1 MDKRI
6 EQLVNTLPIGLY
18 CGRRVPCQLDYHHS
32 ASGYSPE
39 QDAIMISAEQIQ
51 KGLSTAR
58 EEDFEKMVRT
68 NFYHEVSHAILT
80 PVGMRPTDIYNIF
93 EDERIETLLKDYYY
107 GVDFEGMKR
116 HLTGYKDDYPIT
128 DGLSAFFA
136 LVRFR
141 KGKKELVNEV
151 YRIIK
156 KYSKLSRDEDPYWY
170 AEEIKDLYRKIA
182 SMTDTKEAIEQY
194 LEDLR
199 KQEEEEKAKKGKSG
213 KFKVETDRKS
223 KSETKVGGE
232 IGETDDEGSAVGE
245 MAETDSDAE
254 EYEAILTREELKEMM
269 ENVVHNDL
277 DDKFFT
283 TLSMLFEN
291 FNKKNSKGGALQGY
305 SGVLNPRLAD
315 RKDYRIFE
323 RSASIRGNNQYGTF
337 HLNVFIDTSGSFY
350 HNDETVNSMIRALEK
365 IEKKNRTFT
374 FDIITMGEPSKE
386 KVLPKDKRKIKSG
399 GGNHLSKNIFDIYR
413 KQQLPM
419 TYNYNIVLFDGD
431 AYSNDAYIPMNVKL
445 PNGEGFK
452 AFSHNNCTVISDSSN
467 KKYIDKYCPTTKT
480 IYTYKYC
487 EELYNNIIKVMQKA
501 LS

>member
-32 ASGYSPE
+32 ASAYSPD
-39 QDAIMISAEQIQ
+39 QDAILISAEQIQ
-51 KGLSTAR
+51 KGLSTAK

-80 PVGMRPTDIYNIF
+80 PMDMSPNDINNIF

-107 GVDFEGMKR
+107 GVDFKGMKR

-141 KGKKELVNEV
+141 KGKKELVEEV
-151 YRIIK
+151 DRIIK
-156 KYSKLSRDEDPYWY
+156 EYSKLSRNGDSYPY
-170 AEEIKDLYRKIA
+170 EREIQDLYRKIA
-182 SMTDTKEAIEQY
+182 SMTDSAEAIEKY
-194 LEDLR
+194 LKSL
-199 KQEEEEKAKKGKSG
+199 EEEKEKLK
-213 KFKVETDRKS
+213 KS
-223 KSETKVGGE
+223 KSGGKADGETKVGGE

-245 MAETDSDAE
+245 MAETYGDAE
-254 EYEAILTREELKEMM
+254 DGEAIFTREELKAIM

-337 HLNVFIDTSGSFY
+337 HLNIFIDTSGSFY

-374 FDIITMGEPSKE
+374 FDIITMGEPSNE
-386 KVLPKDKRKIKSG
+386 KVLPKDQRKIKSG
-399 GGNHLSKNIFDIYR
+399 GGNHLSKKIFDLYR

-431 AYSNDAYIPMNVKL
+431 AYSNDAYIPMGVKL

-467 KKYIDKYCPTTKT
+467 KVYIDKYCPTTKT
-480 IYTYKYC
+480 IYTCEYC
-487 EELYNNIIKVMQKA
+487 KELYNNIIKVMQRA
-501 LS
+501 LA

>member
-18 CGRRVPCQLDYHHS
+18 CGRRVPCQLDYRHD

-39 QDAIMISAEQIQ
+39 QDAILISAKQIQ
-51 KGLSTAR
+51 KGLSTVKA
-58 EEDFEKMVRT
+58 EDFEKMVRT
-68 NFYHEVSHAILT
+68 NFYHEISHAILT
-80 PVGMRPTDIYNIF
+80 PTDMSPHDIYNIF

-107 GVDFEGMKR
+107 GVDFEGMKK

-128 DGLSAFFA
+128 DSLSAFFA

-141 KGKKELVNEV
+141 KGKKELVDEV
-151 YRIIK
+151 DRIIK
-156 KYSKLSRDEDPYWY
+156 RFSKLSRDGCSSAYR
-170 AEEIKDLYRKIA
+170 EEIENLYRKVA
-182 SMTDTKEAIEQY
+182 RMTDSEKDIEKY
-194 LEDLR
+194 LDDLK
-199 KQEEEEKAKKGKSG
+199 KQEEKEKAKKGKG
-213 KFKVETDRKS
+213 KADGKPKGESEKGKPIGKTDGEES
-223 KSETKVGGE
+223 ADGE
-232 IGETDDEGSAVGE
+232 IE
-245 MAETDSDAE
+245 ETDSESDATKKGE
-254 EYEAILTREELKEMM
+254 TILTREQIKEIM
-269 ENVVHNDL
+269 ESITHNEL

-350 HNDETVNSMIRALEK
+350 RNDETVNSMIRALEK

-374 FDIITMGEPSKE
+374 FDIITMGEPSNE
-386 KVLPKDKRKIKSG
+386 KVLPKDKRQIRSG
-399 GGNHLSKNIFDIYR
+399 GGNHLSRQIFDIFR
-413 KQQLPM
+413 RQQLPM
-419 TYNYNIVLFDGD
+419 TYNYNIILFDGD
-431 AYSNDAYIPMNVKL
+431 AYSNDAYMPRDIKL

-452 AFSHNNCTVISDSSN
+452 AFAHNNCTIISDDSN
-467 KKYIDKYCPTTKT
+467 QEYIDKYCPTTKT
-480 IYTYKYC
+480 IYTHRYC

-501 LS
+501 LT

>member
-6 EQLVNTLPIGLY
+6 EQLVSTLPIGLY
-18 CGRRVPCQLDYHHS
+18 CGRRVPCQLDYRHD

-39 QDAIMISAEQIQ
+39 QDAIMISAKQIQ
-51 KGLSTAR
+51 KGLSTVK

-68 NFYHEVSHAILT
+68 NFYHEISHAILT
-80 PVGMRPTDIYNIF
+80 PIEMPPNDLYNIF

-128 DGLSAFFA
+128 DSLSAFFA

-141 KGKKELVNEV
+141 KGKKELVDEV
-151 YRIIK
+151 DRIIK
-156 KYSKLSRDEDPYWY
+156 QYSKLSRNGYSGSYQDD
-170 AEEIKDLYRKIA
+170 ILDLYRKVA
-182 SMTDTKEAIEQY
+182 RMTDTEEDIEKY
-194 LEDLR
+194 IDDLK
-199 KQEEEEKAKKGKSG
+199 KQEEKEKAEKGKG
-213 KFKVETDRKS
+213 KGKAPKEK
-223 KSETKVGGE
+223 
-232 IGETDDEGSAVGE
+232 GETSGADGETESKGGAVGE
-245 MAETDSDAE
+245 LDETDTESDATKKGE
-254 EYEAILTREELKEMM
+254 TILTREELKDIM
-269 ENVVHNDL
+269 ENVVHNEL

-305 SGVLNPRLAD
+305 SGVLNPRLAN

-323 RSASIRGNNQYGTF
+323 RSASIRGNNQYGSF
-337 HLNVFIDTSGSFY
+337 HLNVFIDTSGSFCR
-350 HNDETVNSMIRALEK
+350 NDETVNSMIRALEK

-374 FDIITMGEPSKE
+374 FDIITMGEPRNE
-386 KVLPKDKRKIKSG
+386 KVLPKDKRQIRSG
-399 GGNHLSKNIFDIYR
+399 GGNHLSKQIFDIFR

-419 TYNYNIVLFDGD
+419 TYNYNIILFDGD
-431 AYSNDAYIPMNVKL
+431 AYSNDAFMPRDIKL

-452 AFSHNNCTVISDSSN
+452 AFAHNNCTIISDDSN
-467 KKYIDKYCPTTKT
+467 QEYIDRYCPTTKT
-480 IYTYKYC
+480 IYTHRYC

-501 LS
+501 LT